1 MRLALKIFLSNMTHR
16 IKIVGAVEIEQG
28 LDDKQDYSVVL
39 KRCSIKNTNRTADSG
54 DGYCY
59 TYALESLDVV
69 TILGAG
75 GTVIQ
80 GKGKSR
86 SKQMRARL
94 YQLASEQGI
103 DDQENFYQQKMNYII
118 ANLEDIL
125 KI

>member
-1 MRLALKIFLSNMTHR
+1 MRHR

-39 KRCSIKNTNRTADSG
+39 KRCSIKSTNRNYNTD
-54 DGYCY
+54 DGEYCY